1 MRHICCLLFIG
12 ALPFFMAGHVFG
24 VTCDECQQME
34 KSRVEIQQEITSKD
48 KELTAA
54 FEKKEFQKVRDI
66 RTKVTELRRK
76 LLDLRSKDEECKQAC
91 RPDVMKAAECDKI
104 REEIL
109 KLESDDSKSDEKAEQ
124 NSEEQVSKIDGL
136 YRDLQRCN
144 KELTKLKKTAK

>member
-1 MRHICCLLFIG
+1 MRQIRCSVFMGPLVFLLV
-12 ALPFFMAGHVFG
+12 GHVFG

-34 KSRVEIQQEITSKD
+34 KSRMEIQQEITSKD
-48 KELTAA
+48 RELTAA
-54 FEKKEFQKVRDI
+54 FEKKEFQKVHDI

-91 RPDVMKAAECDKI
+91 RPDIMKAAECKKI

-109 KLESDDSKSDEKAEQ
+109 KLENDDSKSDEKAEQ
-124 NSEEQVSKIDGL
+124 KSEEQVSKIDGL

-144 KELTKLKKTAK
+144 KDLRNLKKTAK